1 MNMNRIRVK
10 NVAKARGFIYAIGF
24 VIQTYIING
33 TKENNIFNAF
43 I

>member
-10 NVAKARGFIYAIGF
+10 NVAKTRGFIYAISF

>member
-10 NVAKARGFIYAIGF
+10 NVCKNRGFVYAVWF
-24 VIQTYIING
+24 VIDSYIING

>member
-10 NVAKARGFIYAIGF
+10 NVAKTRSFIYAIYF
-24 VIQTYIING
+24 VFKTYIING